1 MMVLLALASVPIW
14 AELDHLT
21 LIVKATET
29 PSVILSLKRARQ
41 CKATLSTLKSIAG
54 CSGRQLRHGRRRCTG
69 DPEELTRTGTYVF
82 EKPPLIGLRTF

>member
-1 MMVLLALASVPIW
+1 MLVLLALASVPIW

-54 CSGRQLRHGRRRCTG
+54 C
-69 DPEELTRTGTYVF
+69 
-82 EKPPLIGLRTF
+82 